1 MNEQWKHSD
10 ADAHAD
16 KADALAVAIETVGG
30 VLPMLDA
37 IEQPTI
43 RNAVALLERARDR
56 HEQAAKLGRAA

>member
-1 MNEQWKHSD
+1 MNEQWKQAD